1 MRASLPLVALIFVSV
16 GCGKSAQNPN
26 TGMTAMPQCG
36 EEPTPMGNDIAT
48 VLACAFEQQV
58 SNIQRNGYALT
69 GALSDAQGVEA
80 AQMMMGCGSYMMGTD
95 ASGTTVI
102 INTEPSDSSYGEVRS
117 HGAFHIGYSSS
128 SLPARLSVP
137 LRVDTH

>member
-1 MRASLPLVALIFVSV
+1 MRASLPLVTLIFAWV
-16 GCGKSAQNPN
+16 GCGKSAQDGNA
-26 TGMTAMPQCG
+26 GMTAMPQCG
-36 EEPTPMGNDIAT
+36 EEARPMGNDTAT

-69 GALSDAQGVEA
+69 GALFDAQGVEA

-102 INTEPSDSSYGEVRS
+102 INTEPSDSSYGQVRS
-117 HGAFHIGYSSS
+117 HGAFHVGYPSS
-128 SLPARLSVP
+128 P
-137 LRVDTH
+137 